1 MHETKGWCHRRE
13 LKNWVEKGL
22 KVFTILWC
30 KEAVRGSG
38 DEGTKRRK
46 SLGRHKPGIWRRT
59 HVWNAPSIGCMKR
72 IWYIQHEG
80 KSYAKHQRKL
90 CIIVGGGRILRKHH
104 IPLEKES
111 RRYEQASTKFI
122 RRVSKLYM
130 NEPSSKTERPKCT
143 YLSGPKALGTNVAK
157 ADSIAEWLESPSNC
171 NKAVKNLDRLLRDR
185 VTKKDCHAHE
195 TISCKAIVLSSL

>member
-1 MHETKGWCHRRE
+1 MKARGMQSINENCAS
-13 LKNWVEKGL
+13 
-22 KVFTILWC
+22 LW
-30 KEAVRGSG
+30 
-38 DEGTKRRK
+38 
-46 SLGRHKPGIWRRT
+46 
-59 HVWNAPSIGCMKR
+59 
-72 IWYIQHEG
+72 
-80 KSYAKHQRKL
+80 
-90 CIIVGGGRILRKHH
+90 GGGRILRKHH

-171 NKAVKNLDRLLRDR
+171 NKAVKNLDRLLWDR

-195 TISCKAIVLSSL
+195 TISCKAIVLSSLWNRMHTVETFFFGYCIFFLRQERPLRCVRIKLWRESRGIMGRGKTLVIW

>member
-1 MHETKGWCHRRE
+1 MQSINENCAS
-13 LKNWVEKGL
+13 
-22 KVFTILWC
+22 LW
-30 KEAVRGSG
+30 
-38 DEGTKRRK
+38 
-46 SLGRHKPGIWRRT
+46 
-59 HVWNAPSIGCMKR
+59 
-72 IWYIQHEG
+72 
-80 KSYAKHQRKL
+80 
-90 CIIVGGGRILRKHH
+90 GGGILRKHH

-171 NKAVKNLDRLLRDR
+171 NKAVKNLDRLL
-185 VTKKDCHAHE
+185 
-195 TISCKAIVLSSL
+195 

>member
-1 MHETKGWCHRRE
+1 ME
-13 LKNWVEKGL
+13 
-22 KVFTILWC
+22 
-30 KEAVRGSG
+30 
-38 DEGTKRRK
+38 
-46 SLGRHKPGIWRRT
+46 
-59 HVWNAPSIGCMKR
+59 R

-90 CIIVGGGRILRKHH
+90 CIIVGGGGILRKHH

-171 NKAVKNLDRLLRDR
+171 NKAVKNLDRLLWDR

-195 TISCKAIVLSSL
+195 TISCKAIVLSSLWNRMHTVETFFFGYCIFFLRQERPLRCVRIKLWRESRGIMGRGKTLVIW